1 MCVLTAMPPVG
12 GKNRRAWRRRSE
24 PADHALGRSR
34 GGFGTKLHLA
44 VEGGG
49 LPVNVVLSAGQAH
62 ESRFVEPVL
71 DGVHVRQRRG
81 RPRMRPQRAALD
93 RGYSVRPVRAALE
106 RRHIVASIPETHP
119 QRAAR
124 ERRGRRAPHFDRQ
137 DYRRR
142 EGVERCVGR
151 LKEPRRIATRY
162 EKLAVR
168 YLAFVHLAMIREY
181 LRTLS
186 NTA

>member
-1 MCVLTAMPPVG
+1 MPPAG
-12 GKNRRAWRRRSE
+12 EKNRRAWRRRSE

-49 LPVNVVLSAGQAH
+49 LPVNVVLSAGQPAGQAH

-71 DGVHVRQRRG
+71 DGVRVRRRRG
-81 RPRMRPQRAALD
+81 RPRMRPERAALD
-93 RGYSVRPVRAALE
+93 RGYSLRRVRRALKQ
-106 RRHIVASIPETHP
+106 RHIVASIPETHP
-119 QRAAR
+119 QRRAR
-124 ERRGRRAPHFDRQ
+124 ERRGHRAPHFDRQ

-168 YLAFVHLAMIREY
+168 YLAFVHLAMICEY
-181 LRTLS
+181 LHILS

>member
-1 MCVLTAMPPVG
+1 M
-12 GKNRRAWRRRSE
+12 S
-24 PADHALGRSR
+24 
-34 GGFGTKLHLA
+34 
-44 VEGGG
+44 
-49 LPVNVVLSAGQAH
+49 VVLSAGQAH

-71 DGVHVRQRRG
+71 DGVRVRRRAG
-81 RPRMRPQRAALD
+81 RPRTRPRRAALD
-93 RGYSVRPVRAALE
+93 RGYSTRRVRAALR
-106 RRHIVASIPETHP
+106 RRHIVATIPETGR

-124 ERRGRRAPHFDRQ
+124 ERRGRRAPHFDRE

-162 EKLAVR
+162 EKLAIR
-168 YLAFVHLAMIREY
+168 YLAFVHLAMIDEY
-181 LRTLS
+181 LRALS